1 MLYLVKASAYGI
13 SNTVRFHN
21 LNQKYVIQRNA
32 DATPIGWS
40 LPRYL
45 KSNKKLSSIILV
57 RQGEGDYGGQ

>member
-13 SNTVRFHN
+13 SKTVRFHN

-32 DATPIGWS
+32 DAILIGWS

-45 KSNKKLSSIILV
+45 KNNKKT
-57 RQGEGDYGGQ
+57 Q